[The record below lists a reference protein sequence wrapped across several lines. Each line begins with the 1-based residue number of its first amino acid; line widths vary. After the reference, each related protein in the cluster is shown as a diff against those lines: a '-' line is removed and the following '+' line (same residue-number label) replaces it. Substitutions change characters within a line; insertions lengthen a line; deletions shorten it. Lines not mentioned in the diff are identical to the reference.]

1 MRWAQEAAHG
11 FYFSSVGCRVLKMLG
26 NNDRKVRRCDVCAEA
41 KKVGQKNIQ
50 RHHNPCATLAHQN
63 TGIEYIANDPVKSKL
78 EVEHQRATVK
88 IIRQEL
94 AKLVLKKEM
103 KDIGVLVPQEE
114 GRRISG
120 AINII
125 SENIE
130 SELEKRGKSEA
141 CEL

>member
-1 MRWAQEAAHG
+1 M
-11 FYFSSVGCRVLKMLG
+11 G
-26 NNDRKVRRCDVCAEA
+26 NNDRKVRRCDVCDEA
-41 KKVGQKNIQ
+41 KKIGKDNIQ
-50 RHHNPCATLAHQN
+50 RHHNPRATLAHRN
-63 TGIEYIANDPVKSKL
+63 TRIDYIANDQVKSKL
-78 EVEHQRATVK
+78 EIEHQRATVK
-88 IIRQEL
+88 ILRWEL
-94 AKLVLKKEM
+94 GTLVLKKEV
-103 KDIGVLVPQEE
+103 KDIGILVPQEE